1 MTNNQ
6 LADIK
11 TVLLQVSRTH
21 KIQVSRDIYSILENL
36 WNIIHRDMEK
46 QVYHILVL
54 MADKLDLYKGKSV
67 EMVDENIK
75 TLQETY

>member
-36 WNIIHRDMEK
+36 
-46 QVYHILVL
+46 
-54 MADKLDLYKGKSV
+54 
-67 EMVDENIK
+67 
-75 TLQETY
+75 